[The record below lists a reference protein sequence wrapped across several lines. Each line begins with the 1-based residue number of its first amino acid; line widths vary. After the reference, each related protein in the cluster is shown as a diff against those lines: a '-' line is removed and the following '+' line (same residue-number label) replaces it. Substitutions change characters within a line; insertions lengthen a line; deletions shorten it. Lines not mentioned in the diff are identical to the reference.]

1 MYHAAAGVLGSIA
14 ITLIYFYI
22 LKIPVIFY
30 KLTNRKLVRPFSCSF
45 CLSFWISLAFLIFKT
60 DLIDS
65 IFIASTTPFV
75 YLIIE
80 DYLTEKFCL

>member
-22 LKIPVIFY
+22 LKVPVIFT
-30 KLTNRKLVRPFSCSF
+30 KLTKRKLVKPFSCTF
-45 CLSFWISLAFLIFKT
+45 CLSFWISLVYLILKT
-60 DLIDS
+60 DLLS
-65 IFIASTTPFV
+65 AIFISSCTPFV

-80 DYLTEKFCL
+80 DYLTEKFAL